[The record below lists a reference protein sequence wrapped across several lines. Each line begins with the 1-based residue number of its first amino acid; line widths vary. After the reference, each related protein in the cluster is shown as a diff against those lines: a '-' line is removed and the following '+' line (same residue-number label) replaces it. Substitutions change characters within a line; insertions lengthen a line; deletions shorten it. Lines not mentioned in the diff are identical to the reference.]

1 MCQPFAKSRWMLITL
16 AALIAGGCYVSP
28 VPMSDNKLPIDERL
42 LGSWIDQEEDNRYQV
57 RRADDRNYS
66 ITWSGYDEE
75 SEAWEEKVLPA
86 FLTRLNGNT
95 FINVWVE
102 PEEGEAPEE
111 EGYIFL
117 RYAIHEGAETEIQFW
132 VMAEELFQDAEGE
145 VITFEKSRQ
154 LRSYTRK
161 HLRDA
166 KLWMEEPTV
175 LRPYTGESGGEVNA
189 GE

>member
-1 MCQPFAKSRWMLITL
+1 MLITL

-42 LGSWIDQEEDNRYQV
+42 LGSWINQEDDNRYVV

-75 SEAWEEKVLPA
+75 TEQWEEKVLPA

-95 FINVWVE
+95 FINVWIE
-102 PEEGEAPEE
+102 AEEGEEAEE

-117 RYAIHEGAETEIQFW
+117 RYAIQEGAEREIQFW
-132 VMAEELFQDAEGE
+132 VMAEELFQDDEGE
-145 VITFEKSRQ
+145 VITFDSSRK

-161 HLRDA
+161 HLRDS
-166 KLWMEEPTV
+166 KLWMEDALV
-175 LRPYTGESGGEVNA
+175 LRPYTGQSEAKVTA